1 MHQVDEG
8 LNDSS
13 LDKPAGLDEFV
24 NFTVLMPSV
33 WEERS
38 SMQSE
43 KAPADAI
50 YPASRR
56 QMEPETW
63 QDLLAALPADHGPEA
78 LPGIIACRHG
88 DFNLPPWLADLAAIE
103 ERMHHCAR
111 QPEEMTAPADR
122 IRVNPTLSVL
132 KVGWRNL
139 PAIIQ
144 QRRPPEPEPG
154 EEFVLI
160 WRRPGKDRV
169 QVRSARPGDLLALK
183 LVLEDLDLRA
193 VASRE
198 STTLA
203 ALDGAVKNAV
213 QQGILLAPPSAIR
226 RDPSLFA
233 PDLEIPEKYLAAQ
246 VFTLQWHITQA
257 CDLRCK
263 HCYDRSDRSPLSLA
277 DAVAALDQLYDFCQ
291 ARHVYGQVS
300 FSGGNP
306 LLHPRFFEIY
316 RAAADRGFMTAIL
329 GNPTSPETL
338 ARIKAIQK
346 PEFYQVSLEGL
357 RDHNDFIRGTGF
369 FDRVMRFLDDLRA
382 ADIYSMVML
391 TLTRGNLDQVLPLA
405 GILRDKVDLFT
416 FNRLSM
422 VGEGAQLLTPGKEE
436 YETFLR
442 SYLQAKENNPAM
454 ALKDNLINIIRRQE
468 NAELFGGC
476 AGMGCGAAF
485 NFVALLPDGQVHACR
500 KFPSLIGNLRES
512 SLADIYDSPAA
523 ARYRLG
529 PDSCRGC
536 RIRHVCG
543 GCLAVIDS
551 AGLDWTQDRDPC
563 CFIEEREER

>member
-1 MHQVDEG
+1 MVSEYSPSGPLFPACRRIIRPEAWDALLHTLAE
-8 LNDSS
+8 DS
-13 LDKPAGLDEFV
+13 V
-24 NFTVLMPSV
+24 
-33 WEERS
+33 
-38 SMQSE
+38 
-43 KAPADAI
+43 
-50 YPASRR
+50 
-56 QMEPETW
+56 PE
-63 QDLLAALPADHGPEA
+63 EA
-78 LPGIIACRHG
+78 LPNLIAGRLAE
-88 DFNLPPWLADLAAIE
+88 DDLPPFVADLAAVEARLHQCAGLRE
-103 ERMHHCAR
+103 EL
-111 QPEEMTAPADR
+111 PEPGDA
-122 IRVNPTLSVL
+122 IIVNPTLSL
-132 KVGWRNL
+132 LRVGWRNL
-139 PAIIQ
+139 PKIIE
-144 QRRPPEPEPG
+144 RKEPAAPEPG
-154 EEFVLI
+154 EDFILI
-160 WRRPGKDRV
+160 WQRPADRRL
-169 QVRSARPGDLLALK
+169 QVRSAASEDLLALK
-183 LVLEDLDLRA
+183 LVLENLDKREIARL
-193 VASRE
+193 E

-203 ALDGAVKNAV
+203 RLDRAVTAAV
-213 QQGILLAPPSAIR
+213 QRGILLAPPSAIR

-233 PDLEIPEKYLAAQ
+233 PEVDIPEKYLSAQ

-263 HCYDRSDRSPLSLA
+263 HCYDRSDRSPLSLE

-306 LLHPRFFEIY
+306 LLHPHFFEIY

-329 GNPTSPETL
+329 GNPTTPEIL
-338 ARIKAIQK
+338 SRIIAIQK
-346 PEFYQVSLEGL
+346 PEFFQVSLEGL
-357 RDHNDFIRGTGF
+357 REHNDHIRGAGF
-369 FDRVMRFLDDLRA
+369 FDRVLRFLDDLRA

-405 GILRDKVDLFT
+405 EQLRDKVDLFT

-422 VGEGAQLLTPGKEE
+422 VGEGAQLLTPGREE
-436 YETFLR
+436 YEAFLHA
-442 SYLQAKENNPAM
+442 YLDAKPRNPCM
-454 ALKDNLINIIRRQE
+454 GLKDSLINIIRSRSNE
-468 NAELFGGC
+468 ELFGGC

-500 KFPSLIGNLRES
+500 KFPSLIGNIHDRG
-512 SLADIYDSPAA
+512 LADIYDSPEA

-563 CFIEEREER
+563 CFIDVGAED